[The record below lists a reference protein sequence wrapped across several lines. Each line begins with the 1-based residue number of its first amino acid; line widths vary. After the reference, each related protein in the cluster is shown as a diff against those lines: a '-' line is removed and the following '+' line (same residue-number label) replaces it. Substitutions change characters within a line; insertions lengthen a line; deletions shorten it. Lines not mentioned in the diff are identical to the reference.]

1 MLTSA
6 PSAPQ
11 PPKARQHSKAGAALR
26 CAAALL
32 FSAAALCS
40 AQTFAQ
46 TSAQREAPAAVA
58 GRVTDGER
66 GVPGV
71 AVVLTSSDPA
81 TRTQAV
87 AHAKTDAEGDYRL
100 TNVPP
105 GRYKVMPFAPTY
117 VVQGMSMFDYPPGKP
132 LNLAAGESV
141 EDIDFRLERGGV
153 ITGRVTDA
161 DGNPVVA
168 EPVSVVPSG
177 NKEQQQQRG
186 PFDPRDFSTDDRG
199 VYRIYGLLPGSYHV
213 SVGQGGEGGAISFGR
228 RKLYRR
234 TFYPEATE
242 ESQAKAV
249 EVTAG
254 GEATDIDITLGSAV
268 KTYRASGRFVNAE
281 NGQPVANFSYGYGP
295 ARPGGRPSAAIPA
308 GH

>member
-58 GRVTDGER
+58 
-66 GVPGV
+66 
-71 AVVLTSSDPA
+71 
-81 TRTQAV
+81 
-87 AHAKTDAEGDYRL
+87 
-100 TNVPP
+100 
-105 GRYKVMPFAPTY
+105 
-117 VVQGMSMFDYPPGKP
+117 
-132 LNLAAGESV
+132 
-141 EDIDFRLERGGV
+141 
-153 ITGRVTDA
+153 GRVTDA

-295 ARPGGRPSAAIPA
+295 VGPGGRLSGGIRGGYATNERGEFQTEGLAP
-308 GH
+308 GHYMIFTSTFGSPQESSEFYNDPV